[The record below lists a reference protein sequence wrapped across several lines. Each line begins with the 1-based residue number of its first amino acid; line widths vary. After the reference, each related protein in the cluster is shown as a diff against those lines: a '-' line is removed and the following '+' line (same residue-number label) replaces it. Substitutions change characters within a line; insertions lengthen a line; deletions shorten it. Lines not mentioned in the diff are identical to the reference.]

1 MLWYRFIKCIIILI
15 LIVLLMFI
23 VGYIDFVVNCGFAVR
38 FLSQAFYMVYADIG
52 VWGMV
57 L

>member
-1 MLWYRFIKCIIILI
+1 
-15 LIVLLMFI
+15 MFI
-23 VGYIDFVVNCGFAVR
+23 VGYIDLVVNCGFVVR

-57 L
+57 LHSVVS